1 MKNRKYILDNIQDF
15 NYNIIKSLGYSPFDV
30 INHNDLRKPYIEWK
44 YGNFNY
50 KSFGLAFLSNIKLD
64 LLKEF
69 IDNLKDGYT
78 YAVIP
83 ILITLPNSE

>member
-1 MKNRKYILDNIQDF
+1 LFYL
-15 NYNIIKSLGYSPFDV
+15 
-30 INHNDLRKPYIEWK
+30 WK
-44 YGNFNY
+44 YGSFNY

-78 YAVIP
+78 YTVIP